1 MTRAMFVL
9 DSHCDTPSQILRL
22 RDIGTDNTRGQV
34 DFPKMRRGM
43 VDGAFFALY
52 TPSSLSHEGAM
63 SAAIRLLSAVYDT
76 LDANPDKAA
85 LALSPAQALR
95 NKEKGLLSVFLG
107 MENGAPVGKSL
118 SLLRMFFR
126 AGVRYMTL
134 VHSADNDICD
144 SCASVEKT
152 WHGLSPF
159 GREAVAE
166 MNRLGMMIDVSHAS
180 DETFYDVIRYSASP
194 VVATHSC
201 CRALASHPRNMSDD
215 MIRTLALHGGV
226 IQINFYPVFL
236 DDSFASI
243 LKDSG
248 LEEKGESVEK
258 AFIASPGDNAKREAW
273 YKIQDALMA
282 LPRPSYKRIVDH
294 IDHAVS
300 VAGIDHVGIGSDFD
314 GIDVTPS
321 GLDDISGMPLIFEE
335 MKARGYSPED
345 IAKVAGGNFLR
356 VMEDVQRL
364 KSETLGRGITQF

>member
-118 SLLRMFFR
+118 SLLSMFFR

-364 KSETLGRGITQF
+364 KSETLGSGIIQF